1 MQISIAGAK
10 RLFVL
15 FPLPCVNIFQ
25 TVYILVMD
33 SCFLFQY
40 LSSDNYKKRMTLT
53 QSDTIANAVK
63 TEQEKS
69 ITVALVVLEQHTAI
83 QGSRELT
90 VLMELWLLS

>member
-10 RLFVL
+10 RFFVL

-25 TVYILVMD
+25 MVYILVMD

-40 LSSDNYKKRMTLT
+40 LSSDNYKKMMTLT

-63 TEQEKS
+63 TEQEKGE
-69 ITVALVVLEQHTAI
+69 VDH
-83 QGSRELT
+83 
-90 VLMELWLLS
+90 